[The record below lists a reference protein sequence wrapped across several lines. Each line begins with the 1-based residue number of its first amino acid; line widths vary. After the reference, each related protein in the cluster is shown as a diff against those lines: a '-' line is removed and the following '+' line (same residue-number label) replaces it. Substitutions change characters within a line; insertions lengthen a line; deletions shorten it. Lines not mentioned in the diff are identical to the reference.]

1 MSTEVERDS
10 ASGVSPW
17 LASLML
23 RRGGDTLPRFAVY
36 YQRLSG
42 LSRGMKRRLRHKLA
56 VTVTGAALL
65 LALSGGATWALPS
78 AQPDAPEATI
88 TVVNGQVA
96 INANGQ
102 CSLIEAIQN
111 ANSKTNGRPNMD
123 CAAGNPSGADT
134 INLPSNGLFT
144 LNNVQVTDVV
154 GDIGLPWISTQMTIN
169 GNGSTIQRNSN
180 APEFRIIAVGNNG
193 NLTLNNATISGGN
206 ISTDDSYSES
216 LGRAYGGGGIL
227 NQGQLI
233 VYGSTIKD
241 NYVRDGEYGAA
252 GGGIHNIGTLS
263 VIHSTVQN
271 NELYSHDEGSAG
283 AGICNEGDLTIS
295 GSNVLYNYAYGWID
309 AYGAGVF
316 SGSNGSLT
324 VQESL
329 VSGNTAIGEYSHGGG
344 IFAGGSLTIQ
354 DSIINS
360 NYSRSQYPS
369 GGGVE
374 AYGNSVISGSAIF
387 ENEVYSFYCDYYQS
401 DGCHSSGGGITNR
414 GTMTLI
420 NNTVSKNQTHR
431 YGGGIGN
438 YSDLTIVNTTISE
451 NTGGGVLAT
460 CWSQDSITRLQRTI
474 VSGNLGDEV
483 ALYTMRDCS
492 MTITANKH
500 NVFGRNNS
508 PGLAGFSP
516 GPTDIVPSGALRTII
531 DTLDSNG
538 GLTPTHALPA
548 NSPALD
554 RAPNADCTAAP
565 VNGLDQRG
573 QPRNQNGSGAAG
585 SNECDAGAYE
595 REGGGGSADPGFYA
609 SITGAGNVGGVG
621 FTPADVIK
629 FDPNTGWSM
638 FFDGSDVGITK
649 NVSAF
654 ELQSDG
660 SMLLALGAKQAVG
673 ALGTVT
679 PQDVLRF
686 VPSSTGDNTSGTF
699 SMWVDGSTVG
709 LAAAGEKIDALGLTA
724 DGRIAIGVTGALSV
738 PGSGGSTLKAQDED
752 AVGFNRNTAAWTN
765 FFDGTPIPGLK
776 GEDVNALWVNP
787 TTGELYITI
796 IGAFNVAGVA
806 GDGRDILKLTPDAGA
821 TGGYTAALVYDGSTQ
836 GLVTN
841 IDALEM
847 IP

>member
-1 MSTEVERDS
+1 
-10 ASGVSPW
+10 
-17 LASLML
+17 
-23 RRGGDTLPRFAVY
+23 
-36 YQRLSG
+36 
-42 LSRGMKRRLRHKLA
+42 MKRRLRHKLA

-65 LALSGGATWALPS
+65 LALSGGATWA
-78 AQPDAPEATI
+78 QPEAPEATI

-111 ANSKTNGRPNMD
+111 ANNKTNGRPNMD

-134 INLPSNGLFT
+134 IDLPSNGLFT
-144 LNNVQVTDVV
+144 LNNVQVTDVA

-169 GNGSTIQRNSN
+169 GNGSTIQRASN
-180 APEFRIIAVGNNG
+180 APNFRVMAVGMQG
-193 NLTLNNATISGGN
+193 NLTLNNANVRGGYLAV
-206 ISTDDSYSES
+206 TDYEDYVI
-216 LGRAYGGGGIL
+216 GGGGIL
-227 NQGQLI
+227 NQGQLTI
-233 VYGSTIKD
+233 TGSTVAD
-241 NYVRDGEYGAA
+241 NLC
-252 GGGIHNIGTLS
+252 LS
-263 VIHSTVQN
+263 N
-271 NELYSHDEGSAG
+271 PYW
-283 AGICNEGDLTIS
+283 C
-295 GSNVLYNYAYGWID
+295 Y
-309 AYGAGVF
+309 
-316 SGSNGSLT
+316 
-324 VQESL
+324 
-329 VSGNTAIGEYSHGGG
+329 GGG
-344 IFAGGSLTIQ
+344 IFNTGTLTVSGSFIV
-354 DSIINS
+354 DNEV
-360 NYSRSQYPS
+360 NAQYGS
-369 GGGVE
+369 GGGGI
-374 AYGNSVISGSAIF
+374 YSSGNLTITNSIISGNEVGAKDGLGGGVLSSGTLIIQNSTFQDNDAFGTYDTKGGAIGAFGSTSISGSTFIG
-387 ENEVYSFYCDYYQS
+387 NEAVSDICDYYNVANCDAKGGAIANGRNGVMTISNSTLS
-401 DGCHSSGGGITNR
+401 DNR
-414 GTMTLI
+414 A
-420 NNTVSKNQTHR
+420 NR
-431 YGGGIGN
+431 YGGGLVN
-438 YSDLTIVNTTISE
+438 YGDVTIVNTTITG
-451 NTGGGVLAT
+451 NQGGGVQ
-460 CWSQDSITRLQRTI
+460 SNNRRQNVVTRLRRTI
-474 VSGNLGDEV
+474 VSGNTGNEV
-483 ALYTMRDCS
+483 HLYTDGS
-492 MTITANKH
+492 YNNTVTANKN
-500 NVFGRNNS
+500 NVFGRSNNA
-508 PGLAGFSP
+508 GLIGFSP
-516 GPTDIVPSGALRTII
+516 GATDIVPSGALNTI
-531 DTLDSNG
+531 LSPLSNNG
-538 GLTPTHALPA
+538 GPTLTHALPA

-609 SITGAGNVGGVG
+609 SITGSGSIGGVA
-621 FTPADVIK
+621 FTPADVLK
-629 FDPNTGWSM
+629 FDPNAGWSM

-752 AVGFNRNTAAWTN
+752 AVGFNRSTAAWTN

-806 GDGRDILKLTPDAGA
+806 GDGRDILKLTPDSGA